1 MYCWEWNI
9 ILALPD
15 LFKNKWRQLSDGNL
29 VWILSSGK
37 KINPQI
43 TTSNDTVNVEVDALV
58 GLRVDHPKM
67 KILFIYGGAM
77 KLYKIGHYKSMYKAP
92 FLCFWPTI
100 SIWTDNSVRY
110 FYSFLKYF
118 IKFLL
123 LNYVLTLFVSILH
136 FCTLF
141 YYCFVCFCYLDYLE
155 RFLKNG
161 ITLIYTFL

>member
-15 LFKNKWRQLSDGNL
+15 LFKNKWRQLSDGKL

-100 SIWTDNSVRY
+100 SI
-110 FYSFLKYF
+110 
-118 IKFLL
+118 
-123 LNYVLTLFVSILH
+123 
-136 FCTLF
+136 
-141 YYCFVCFCYLDYLE
+141 
-155 RFLKNG
+155 
-161 ITLIYTFL
+161 